1 MLSDRNVPRPPLQD
15 ELSRLYSQGFLT
27 DITLSTEDGKN
38 FEAHRVL
45 LAARSAYFHSV
56 VPRLKSD
63 PVIFL
68 KGIKGAHLDKV
79 LKFIYGGSVAV
90 SKHQLKPI
98 LEVAKSLQV
107 IIYLI

>member
-1 MLSDRNVPRPPLQD
+1 MAEEIVLSDRNAPRPALTD
-15 ELSRLYSQGFLT
+15 ELTRLYSQGFLT

-45 LAARSAYFHSV
+45 LAARSTYFHSV
-56 VPRLKSD
+56 VPRLKSE

-68 KGIKGAHLDKV
+68 KGVKGAHLDKI
-79 LKFIYGGSVAV
+79 LKFIYGTAVSV

-98 LEVAKSLQV
+98 LEVAR
-107 IIYLI
+107 